1 MDVKVVSKVGQ
12 AFSRSL
18 GSLSLADGS
27 MLLRMRRASFALFAL
42 VGAVG
47 LGLIVFIAQL
57 GWPGVVSGPLPGPPT
72 RAGTVDT
79 AVALAE
85 SPATAGGAIGPAAV
99 DNGRPARD
107 SSQRGSGGT
116 NNPGGQGSS
125 QLSRAEKLAAAPG
138 AQPGQGSNQPAAQPP
153 ASTPAA
159 EPAPTT
165 PTTSAPSTVVVE
177 SPPQSSSADQAK
189 KASSNPRTSETAVAK
204 AVSDSTGSTNSGAK
218 SQGQKSATDRGTSSG
233 SSKAGEAASAKAKRD
248 ESGAKAKAPPVAA
261 APAPSAAPAQSP
273 AAAKEA
279 ADAAR

>member
-47 LGLIVFIAQL
+47 LGLLVFIAQL

-85 SPATAGGAIGPAAV
+85 SPATAAGAIGPAAV
-99 DNGRPARD
+99 EDGRPARD
-107 SSQRGSGGT
+107 SSQRESGGT
-116 NNPGGQGSS
+116 NNSGGQGSS
-125 QLSRAEKLAAAPG
+125 QLGRAKKLAAAPG

-153 ASTPAA
+153 ASTPA
-159 EPAPTT
+159 PAPTT

-189 KASSNPRTSETAVAK
+189 KASSNPRTTETAVTK
-204 AVSDSTGSTNSGAK
+204 AVSDSAGSTGSNAK

-233 SSKAGEAASAKAKRD
+233 SSKASEAASAKAKRD
-248 ESGAKAKAPPVAA
+248 ESAAKAKAPPVAA
-261 APAPSAAPAQSP
+261 APAPSAPPAQSP